1 VEQERYEATA
11 ALSVKRT
18 IGEVLLI
25 VGVTI
30 LYYLTRGVAIGRED
44 DAVADAHSLV
54 ALEQR
59 FGLFRE
65 PAIQAWALHSHLA
78 IHLADWVY
86 TYLHLP
92 VLIAFAVWLYWRHQ
106 RWYAPFRNAF
116 LVSAACALIVYTLF
130 PVAPPRLLPEYGFV
144 DTLAV
149 YSAISYEMHTIR
161 LFYNPYAAM
170 PSLHV
175 GWALLVG
182 VGLFWLGRNRLL
194 RLAGIL
200 LPLLMLCAVVVT
212 GNHFFMDALGG
223 VFAVGVGFLVGFWTR
238 LVDLWRAWRPA
249 PSRTS
254 Y

>member
-1 VEQERYEATA
+1 MEQEGYEATA
-11 ALSVKRT
+11 ALSPRRT

-25 VGVTI
+25 VGVMV
-30 LYYLTRGVAIGRED
+30 LYYLTRGVAIGRAD
-44 DAVADAHSLV
+44 DAVANARGLV

-59 FGLFRE
+59 FDLFRE
-65 PAIQAWALHSHLA
+65 PAIQAWFLHSHAA
-78 IHLADWVY
+78 IHAMDWVY

-92 VLIAFAVWLYWRHQ
+92 VLVAFAVWLYLRHQ
-106 RWYAPFRNAF
+106 AWYAPFRNAF
-116 LVSAACALIVYTLF
+116 LVSAACALVVYALF
-130 PVAPPRLLPEYGFV
+130 PVAPPRLMPEYGFV

-149 YSAISYEMHTIR
+149 YSAISYELHTIR

-175 GWALLVG
+175 GWSLLAG
-182 VGLFWLGRNRLL
+182 IGFFWLGRNALL

-200 LPLLMLCAVVVT
+200 LPLLMLCAVVIT
-212 GNHFFMDALGG
+212 GNHFFLDALGG
-223 VFAVGVGFLVGFWTR
+223 VCAVGAGFLVGFWTR
-238 LVDLWRAWRPA
+238 LVDLWRSWRPA